1 MQCRVAPGHLGRL
14 PQQVPFETAG
24 AALKQAC
31 RVQRRVQDLPGP
43 VVVYLLLAGCLF
55 VELGYV
61 QFWHLP
67 AAGL

>member
-1 MQCRVAPGHLGRL
+1 MQC
-14 PQQVPFETAG
+14 
-24 AALKQAC
+24 
-31 RVQRRVQDLPGP
+31 RVQDLPGP